1 MALLE
6 IEGLRIEGMGDGQ
19 VWNEIVKGVSLRV
32 ERGEVLGLI
41 GESGAG
47 KSTIGLASMG
57 YARYGCRLSG
67 GSHDRQRRLIVKRSS
82 YRATFRMQSSSLR
95 GSTTSLDS
103 TRLTIVPSATPG
115 AVLPAH
121 QCGDTT

>member
-6 IEGLRIEGMGDGQ
+6 IDGLRIEGMGDGQ

-67 GSHDRQRRLIVKRSS
+67 GSVRLDGRELIGA
-82 YRATFRMQSSSLR
+82 YFPCHAAAILR
-95 GSTTSLDS
+95 EMSALTPSEQEELG
-103 TRLTIVPSATPG
+103 RLCRKLG
-115 AVLPAH
+115 L
-121 QCGDTT
+121 QEKGD